1 MYKKVLKFMIIYIAV
16 IFTLNGCAYGNPINE
31 APEAKEGI
39 LDLTNWKVEGDLI
52 ALDGQWE
59 FYWEQLLEPQ
69 DFKNAKIK
77 GLQLMDIPRAWNGYE
92 VNGKT
97 LSGDG
102 HATYRLRIKTEN
114 HNELLGLKIPRILTS
129 YKMWINEEPFAFAGQ
144 VGGDKDN
151 MTPQYLTQI
160 ALFEPQEDEIEIV
173 IQVSN
178 YRHRSGGILESLSF
192 GDARQVLH
200 LRHMNIAYELFLF
213 GSLLIMGLYH
223 LVLFAFRKKEHSPL
237 YFGLFCIFVAIR
249 TLLVGEIF
257 FIYLFPNFNWEIA
270 HKVQTL
276 TFYLGVPIFVMF
288 LKSIYPKEVTNKIL
302 RINQGVGLAFGLLVL
317 LTPAKVFTRFN
328 ASFQIFTL
336 ASIMYLIYVL
346 VKIIYK
352 KEIGARFIGVGALIL
367 LITTINDIIF
377 LSVWMSDSN
386 YHLAKWVI
394 GSGNLS
400 SFGQLVFVFTHS
412 LALAKRFSNVLTKEE
427 EITNYQRKL
436 NERLEIAITDRT
448 SALEKSNQKIQRQK
462 SELEKAN
469 KALELLSSKDALTD
483 IWNRRHFDEAL
494 KLEWRRGLRLKTP
507 VALIFIDIDSFKA
520 FNDQYGHQE
529 GDRALKNVAQAL
541 KHSIHRSGDFVARY
555 GGEEFVVILPN
566 IEEDKAMYMA
576 ESLRITIEG
585 LEILHE
591 KSLVSTFLTVSLGV
605 TTMIPATNSSPE
617 ELILAADKALYL
629 AKDRGKNQAQFI
641 QYDRSENS
649 ND

>member
-1 MYKKVLKFMIIYIAV
+1 MIIYIAV